1 MAIIKV
7 KLKDASQNVLH
18 PETDWSV
25 VQDRPSFDRVK
36 NNGNSF
42 FTQKWDAAAKSDDV
56 EIDGDAV
63 NIYSKD
69 TSISLESSEDI
80 SLISGG
86 GKVYINS
93 KRPFTVRHI
102 MGIGGCEF
110 EIFDDQDKELTMS
123 DLKLIS
129 SSLSLPASGYDTTNK
144 RIFYSVRLEPN
155 GLYANYVKVTN
166 GVLEHDTT
174 NYGTNVTEVA
184 RYVLKW

>member
-1 MAIIKV
+1 
-7 KLKDASQNVLH
+7 
-18 PETDWSV
+18 
-25 VQDRPSFDRVK
+25 
-36 NNGNSF
+36 
-42 FTQKWDAAAKSDDV
+42 
-56 EIDGDAV
+56 
-63 NIYSKD
+63 
-69 TSISLESSEDI
+69 
-80 SLISGG
+80 
-86 GKVYINS
+86 
-93 KRPFTVRHI
+93 
-102 MGIGGCEF
+102 
-110 EIFDDQDKELTMS
+110 MS